1 MVAALTYTKFLK
13 RQEIKE
19 KIRLE
24 KEAVEKRRKEAIEKY
39 AQKRKLERALA
50 EGPLAEGLETKL
62 DMLERLRRENELRKK
77 LRLKEMKKEGKKR
90 TNIEIKLDRLE
101 RLRIESAL
109 RRELRL
115 KRKEEGQKIKR
126 EEKEEKKTVVAYR
139 PYTKTRDEFIFTE
152 EDKAKC
158 REKTLDELVDE
169 IGGSQLVCP
178 TGKEPKKDINKKE
191 LTADLMCFRKRIR
204 RKSPEEIVAL
214 YDKLLAADPERL
226 CKEKKE

>member
-1 MVAALTYTKFLK
+1 MVATLAYTKFLK

-24 KEAVEKRRKEAIEKY
+24 KEATEKRRKEIIEKY
-39 AQKRKLERALA
+39 TQKRKLEIA
-50 EGPLAEGLETKL
+50 LAEGLETKL
-62 DMLERLRRENELRKK
+62 DMLERLRRENELHKK

-101 RLRIESAL
+101 RLRIENAL

-126 EEKEEKKTVVAYR
+126 KEKEEKKTVLIYR
-139 PYTKTRDEFIFTE
+139 PYTKIRDEFIFTE

-178 TGKEPKKDINKKE
+178 TGKGPKKDINKKE
-191 LTADLMCFRKRIR
+191 LTADLMCFRKRVR

-214 YDKLLAADPERL
+214 YDRLLAADPERL